1 MMMMV
6 RMATTMM
13 LVTMSNN
20 LLVVV
25 NGFSSPSS
33 AITTTTTTPVS
44 SSSVLYAG
52 FGGGGTGVSNIKNNK
67 KKNKIN
73 KTDKNKLKPK
83 QQWDRYLEFKHEPKI
98 PVAVQIIAADSD
110 GAGSGNGEWFNVG
123 CVKSQGSK
131 YTSQAVFRQRAII
144 AEHAKRLHPIQL
156 ATNGKQ
162 QLKFNWGYY
171 DFSTPTTSEEKK
183 DGNDDDDDNEDDKD
197 EEEGQWVIVDKSSS
211 GSEDDVVVDGIE
223 KLIGFMGRPDP
234 VTGFYCQY
242 ESGRIT
248 SSPLSSDGGVGGK
261 SGSGGGPVKGSN
273 KKGPGD
279 GVI

>member
-1 MMMMV
+1 
-6 RMATTMM
+6 M
-13 LVTMSNN
+13 LVTMMSKN

-25 NGFSSPSS
+25 NGFSSP
-33 AITTTTTTPVS
+33 TTTTPGSIHQYMSSS

-98 PVAVQIIAADSD
+98 PVAVQIIDDSD
-110 GAGSGNGEWFNVG
+110 DATNGGNGGGEWFNVG

-171 DFSTPTTSEEKK
+171 DFSEKK
-183 DGNDDDDDNEDDKD
+183 DGNDDDNDDDNE
-197 EEEGQWVIVDKSSS
+197 EEEGQWVIVDKNSS
-211 GSEDDVVVDGIE
+211 GSDDDVAVDGIE

>member
-1 MMMMV
+1 
-6 RMATTMM
+6 
-13 LVTMSNN
+13 
-20 LLVVV
+20 
-25 NGFSSPSS
+25 
-33 AITTTTTTPVS
+33 
-44 SSSVLYAG
+44 LYAG

-83 QQWDRYLEFKHEPKI
+83 PQWDRYLEFKYEPKI
-98 PVAVQIIAADSD
+98 PVAVQIIDDDANGD
-110 GAGSGNGEWFNVG
+110 GGGTGEWFNVG

-171 DFSTPTTSEEKK
+171 DFSTPTTTTSTSEEK
-183 DGNDDDDDNEDDKD
+183 DDDDNDDNEE
-197 EEEGQWVIVDKSSS
+197 EEEGQWVIVDKSS
-211 GSEDDVVVDGIE
+211 SEDDVVVDGIE